1 MEQIRITQKSNK
13 EGIPTDETTM
23 NITLRLNK
31 VQEEQLKEVLKR
43 DKKTYSQKGGEDWF
57 LDYLSRRYING

>member
-1 MEQIRITQKSNK
+1 
-13 EGIPTDETTM
+13 M

-31 VQEEQLKEVLKR
+31 VQEEQLKEILKR